1 MSWSNAL
8 CLDSSLVRKPLCL
21 SIFHSEEAALDLR
34 RRRRMMITFTLIV
47 VYMPWLHVKLEPQTT
62 GSKSQRLI
70 FTSYAA
76 VQESIDAVLYG
87 Q

>member
-1 MSWSNAL
+1 
-8 CLDSSLVRKPLCL
+8 
-21 SIFHSEEAALDLR
+21 
-34 RRRRMMITFTLIV
+34 MMITFTLIV